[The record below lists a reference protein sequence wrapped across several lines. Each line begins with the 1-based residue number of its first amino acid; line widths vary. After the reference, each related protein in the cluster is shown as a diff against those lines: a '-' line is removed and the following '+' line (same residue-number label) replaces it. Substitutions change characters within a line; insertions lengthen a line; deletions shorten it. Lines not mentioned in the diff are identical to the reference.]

1 MGTATV
7 QLLDRA
13 GDLTVLEDH
22 LLRAASGVGG
32 VAFVEGSAGIGK
44 TTLGGVVA
52 DVAAAR
58 GFQVLVAR
66 GAVLERELPFGIV
79 RQLFDPA
86 LRHLDVA
93 ARTRMLEGAAALAA
107 PVLGLAS
114 TGAQTDLTPESMA
127 AAQSSAFHGLY
138 WLAAN
143 LSEAAPL
150 LIWVDDAHWADGLS
164 ARFLAFMSRRAS
176 DLALLLLVAAR
187 PAEPGADLGLHAIRD
202 EPGATVLTPAPLS
215 TESVGRV
222 LHAVLAVEPEA
233 AFVTACEQRTGGNPY
248 LLRELA
254 SDLHARGVPPTAGG
268 VAAIDDLGHENVG
281 RSIRVRLEQMPAGGR
296 DLAEALA
303 VLETPSD
310 LQFVAQVAGVDLVAA
325 AGLADALVAV
335 DILTPG
341 ERLAFRHPLVRA
353 AVYAQI
359 PASRRAVLHG
369 QAADALGLDAADVQR
384 VAAQLL
390 RSQPRGDPQ
399 VVGAL
404 RRAASQAMA
413 DAAPATASAY
423 LVRALG
429 EPAGPEHHSALLHAL
444 GTADIAAGRAS
455 GIDHLHEAIGC
466 LSDPRERA
474 ATALELARAL
484 ATHMR
489 FDEATK
495 VLLAGIKAVRDVD
508 RELWLQLEAQLSVVQ
523 RAGLSSDP
531 ELLTRL
537 DELAADLHG
546 ETPGERAV
554 LAAVRGGARVGQA
567 RSALEAAELAESV
580 VAAEL
585 GRADGPDPF
594 EDDDVAASATISM
607 AIFQELPVLLQTDHL
622 KRAKV
627 YAERILRVARQRG
640 LAIPMMFGLSIRAS
654 VAQARGALADSEA
667 DIRLAIAAS
676 RDLPRPVP
684 PILSILLFALVERG
698 ALREADEQL
707 ERHGYADELAEIMPA
722 NVLLFHRA
730 RLRLA
735 QGRIDDAIE
744 DLETL
749 GARYER
755 MGVQRLGTPWRT
767 QLALALHRA
776 GRVQEAVQIAREELA
791 LARAWGGPARSI
803 AVAQRTLGRV
813 TPDPDEALGLLR
825 DSVDVLERSPARLEH
840 AYSLV
845 ALGSALR
852 RLRRR
857 KDARELLQRGMD
869 TAAQCGSC
877 TLADHARD
885 ELRATGARPRRHAIS
900 GTDALTA
907 SERRI
912 AAMAARGLTN
922 KQIAQELFVST
933 RTVETHLGHTYR
945 KLDISTRTELTA
957 ALG

>member
-1 MGTATV
+1 MGIATIE
-7 QLLDRA
+7 LLDRA
-13 GDLTVLEDH
+13 GDLAVLEDQ
-22 LLRAASGVGG
+22 LLRAASGGGG

-52 DVAAAR
+52 DAAPRR

-79 RQLFDPA
+79 RQLFDPG
-86 LRHLDVA
+86 LRRLDVA
-93 ARTRMLEGAAALAA
+93 ARRRVLDGAAALAA
-107 PVLGLAS
+107 PVLGLAHVA
-114 TGAQTDLTPESMA
+114 AQSDPTPESVA

-143 LSEAAPL
+143 LSETAPL
-150 LIWVDDAHWADGLS
+150 LIWVDDAHWADALS
-164 ARFLAFMSRRAS
+164 ARFLAFMSRRVS
-176 DLALLLLVAAR
+176 DLELLLLVAAR
-187 PAEPGADLGLHAIRD
+187 PSEPGADIGLHAIRD
-202 EPGATVLTPAPLS
+202 EPGAIVLTPQPLS
-215 TESVGRV
+215 DQSVGRV
-222 LHAVLAVEPEA
+222 LHGVLAVEPDA
-233 AFVTACEQRTGGNPY
+233 AFVSACAQRTGGNPY

-254 SDLHARGVPPTAGG
+254 LDLRGRSVSPTADGL
-268 VAAIDDLGHENVG
+268 AAIDDLGHESIG
-281 RSIRVRLEQMPAGGR
+281 RSIGTRLEQMPAGGR

-310 LQFVAQVAGVDLVAA
+310 VHLVAWVAGVDLVPAA
-325 AGLADALVAV
+325 DLADALIAV
-335 DILTPG
+335 DILSPG
-341 ERLAFRHPLVRA
+341 EQLAFRHPLVRA

-359 PASRRAVLHG
+359 PASRRAVLHRR
-369 QAADALGLDAADVQR
+369 AADALGLDATDVQR

-390 RSQPRGDPQ
+390 RSQPRGDQQ
-399 VVGAL
+399 VVATL
-404 RRAASQAMA
+404 RRAASQAIA
-413 DAAPATASAY
+413 DAAPTVASAY

-429 EPAGPEHHSALLHAL
+429 EPAAPEHHSALLHAL
-444 GTADIAAGRAS
+444 GTADIAAGRDS
-455 GIDHLHEAIGC
+455 GIDYLHQAIGC
-466 LSDPRERA
+466 MDDPGQRA
-474 ATALELARAL
+474 AAALELARAL

-489 FDEATK
+489 FNEATE
-495 VLLAGIKAVRDVD
+495 VLLAGIKVVRDVD

-523 RAGLSSDP
+523 RAGLSNDP

-537 DELAADLHG
+537 DELAAGLHG

-554 LAAVRGGARVGQA
+554 LAAVKGGARVGQA
-567 RSALEAAELAESV
+567 RSGAEAAELAESV

-594 EDDDVAASATISM
+594 GDDDVAASATISM

-622 KRAKV
+622 DSTEV

-640 LAIPMMFGLSIRAS
+640 LAVLMMFGLSIRAS
-654 VAQARGALADSEA
+654 IAQARGAVADTEA

-676 RDLPRPVP
+676 RDLLRPIP
-684 PILSILLFALVERG
+684 PISSILLFALIERG
-698 ALREADEQL
+698 ALEEADKHL
-707 ERHGYADELAEIMPA
+707 EGHGYADELPEIMPA
-722 NVLLFHRA
+722 NVLLFYRA
-730 RLRLA
+730 RLRVA
-735 QGRIDDAIE
+735 QSRIEEAIE

-776 GRVQEAVQIAREELA
+776 GRVQEAVVMARDELA
-791 LARAWGGPARSI
+791 MAQTWGGPPRTI

-813 TPDPDEALGLLR
+813 TPSPDEALKLLR
-825 DSVDVLERSPARLEH
+825 DSVDLLERSPARLEH

-852 RLRRR
+852 RQRHR
-857 KDARELLQRGMD
+857 KDARDILQRGMD
-869 TAAQCGSC
+869 TAFQCGSS
-877 TLADHARD
+877 TLADNARD

-900 GTDALTA
+900 GTNALTA

-922 KQIAQELFVST
+922 KQIAQDLFLST
-933 RTVETHLGHTYR
+933 RTIETHLRHTYQ
-945 KLDISTRTELTA
+945 KLDVASRTQLTA
-957 ALG
+957 ALK